1 MTATLSLKGNPLDQ
15 PTRELTFL
23 VGLQDPHKTASSVV
37 ETLNDS
43 TALMLNFYP
52 KYVLGKAIGEA
63 GGGRGRQGET
73 MERSERLLTKF
84 TNRIE
89 NVGDEVLMEYV
100 FLVDRSGM

>member
-37 ETLNDS
+37 ETLNGS

-63 GGGRGRQGET
+63 GGGMGEA